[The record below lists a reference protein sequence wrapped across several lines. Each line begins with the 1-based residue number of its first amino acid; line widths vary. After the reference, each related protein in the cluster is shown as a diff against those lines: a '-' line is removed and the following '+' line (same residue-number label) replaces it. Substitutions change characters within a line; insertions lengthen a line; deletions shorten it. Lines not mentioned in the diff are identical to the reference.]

1 MQALSRAYLPLGI
14 CGCRLVLCVGGRAI
28 NLINRRAGC
37 VWFRLALICVKICG
51 CVPSSLFDCKD
62 IMLRV
67 HQLSSDTSLCIYVRV
82 SNGCREILAHK
93 SPWILSLRSDNVRSV
108 QFVWILGRPCALC
121 AAGANQYPFDPHVC
135 CEQCLVL
142 KLCLVFVATA
152 LFYVCGCDDWHSTL
166 ARLASLLVER
176 ILFDFASRLFVY
188 MLILVS
194 LKPPSKK

>member
-1 MQALSRAYLPLGI
+1 MWMCPI
-14 CGCRLVLCVGGRAI
+14 FV
-28 NLINRRAGC
+28 
-37 VWFRLALICVKICG
+37 
-51 CVPSSLFDCKD
+51 FDCKD

-67 HQLSSDTSLCIYVRV
+67 HQLSSDTSLCIYVLV
-82 SNGCREILAHK
+82 SDVCREILAHK
-93 SPWILSLRSDNVRSV
+93 CPGILSPRSDNVRSV
-108 QFVWILGRPCALC
+108 QFVWIPVRPCALC

-152 LFYVCGCDDWHSTL
+152 LLYICGCDGWHSTL

-176 ILFDFASRLFVY
+176 ILFDFTSRLFVY

-194 LKPPSKK
+194 LRLPSKDS